1 MKNASLMHWLFYI
14 FWQANNITIAPYPYI
29 FGIGIGKILKIYML
43 LAFEALGPANPDI
56 SEEEEKSDQEPRF
69 VIGFYE

>member
-43 LAFEALGPANPDI
+43 LAFEALAPANPDI